1 LVPHRKRIEP
11 IRYRYLRTVYQG
23 KGLASSRRLRWGLL
37 ALALAVYVAN
47 FVGGDRGLI
56 RRIQLRKELAAV
68 NADNVRMRLE
78 QERLVQEVKLKE
90 NDPFS
95 LEKVAREKYWMIG
108 PGETIYRF
116 QDDGVVPEVREDPGS
131 AAEGDASVDAGSVTG
146 VGGSSPA
153 PPSEAPSPA
162 GTRPAKK
169 P

>member
-37 ALALAVYVAN
+37 ALALAIYVAN

-68 NADNVRMRLE
+68 TADNVRMRLE
-78 QERLVQEVKLKE
+78 QDRLVQEVKLKE

-108 PGETIYRF
+108 PGEIIYRF
-116 QDDGVVPEVREDPGS
+116 QDEGVVPEVPSETAKDP
-131 AAEGDASVDAGSVTG
+131 AAGDGHGKSVTG
-146 VGGSSPA
+146 TADSAGGGRKSPRN
-153 PPSEAPSPA
+153 P
-162 GTRPAKK
+162 
-169 P
+169 